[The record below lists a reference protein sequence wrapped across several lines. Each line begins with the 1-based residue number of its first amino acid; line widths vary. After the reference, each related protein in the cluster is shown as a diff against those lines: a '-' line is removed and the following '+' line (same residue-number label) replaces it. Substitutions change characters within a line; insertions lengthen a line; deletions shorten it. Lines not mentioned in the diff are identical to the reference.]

1 MHIVLQVHGLSDSGT
16 YEGGATV
23 RTWKF
28 HGNEMEGSSTG
39 SGGCSS
45 ASGRSGVLG
54 VFGRLPKLDS
64 FRRPCLKPAGAAPL
78 SGERTVDDAAGD
90 VVRRLGV
97 YDDDGDGV
105 RIRVAY

>member
-1 MHIVLQVHGLSDSGT
+1 M
-16 YEGGATV
+16 

-39 SGGCSS
+39 SGACTS
-45 ASGRSGVLG
+45 AGGRSGVFG
-54 VFGRLPKLDS
+54 VLDGRLPKLDS

-78 SGERTVDDAAGD
+78 SGERIVDDGAGD

-97 YDDDGDGV
+97 YDEDDGDGV
-105 RIRVAY
+105 RISVAY